1 MSVGQVIDKA
11 TIDSQIG
18 SFGRQLN
25 SLFFQIQTFAASL
38 DALADA
44 ALTVLGY
51 SAGDIALLRSA
62 YRDLN
67 KFRQVYSGAYYV
79 TAGGSLNTG
88 VPTANDATHF
98 GYPFSIFVNQV
109 NGIGY

>member
-1 MSVGQVIDKA
+1 MSVGQPLDKS
-11 TIDSQIG
+11 TIDSQLS
-18 SFGRQLN
+18 SFGKQLN
-25 SLFFQIQTFAASL
+25 ALFFQVQTFTAAL
-38 DALADA
+38 DATADGT
-44 ALTVLGY
+44 LTTLGY
-51 SAGDIALLRSA
+51 SSGDIAVLRSA

-79 TAGGSLNTG
+79 ASGGSLNAG